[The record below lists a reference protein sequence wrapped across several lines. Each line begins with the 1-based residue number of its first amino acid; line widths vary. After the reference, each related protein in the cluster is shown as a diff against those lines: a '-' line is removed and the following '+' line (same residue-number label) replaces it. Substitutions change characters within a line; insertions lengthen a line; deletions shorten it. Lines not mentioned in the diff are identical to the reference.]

1 MVGKGRLVLRTP
13 LALPLPFRSSL
24 LVLERGGPERR
35 NKGKHDTRADVDNV
49 LGDEEDGCVE
59 LARNRDGEL
68 GVEALLLISAS
79 GVVDEVVVDNT
90 RLVTLG
96 REHAVEDVDEEDA
109 IRERRVL
116 EGAHR
121 ARFAALLGRVVS
133 PPHNLLVGNAAP
145 TLGDGGQR
153 VVDGDTHKLPH
164 ETEHKRARAVANVRA
179 LDTDEVHAVS
189 LGEVDGVVV
198 VLDSLEARQL
208 LAVLGLVDAALDD
221 ATGDDLLKALQQD
234 GAVLEV
240 LEEVVHSGLDVER
253 VEPKGE
259 DARLTLALGVKVLD
273 LGRRLGLLEGREA
286 GPEVEEVGDEREVEL
301 RVTRNERVG
310 RQEAAAAELV
320 GVLQNLFGAL
330 VRVGSVQGT

>member
-1 MVGKGRLVLRTP
+1 
-13 LALPLPFRSSL
+13 
-24 LVLERGGPERR
+24 
-35 NKGKHDTRADVDNV
+35 
-49 LGDEEDGCVE
+49 
-59 LARNRDGEL
+59 
-68 GVEALLLISAS
+68 
-79 GVVDEVVVDNT
+79 
-90 RLVTLG
+90 
-96 REHAVEDVDEEDA
+96 
-109 IRERRVL
+109 
-116 EGAHR
+116 
-121 ARFAALLGRVVS
+121 
-133 PPHNLLVGNAAP
+133 
-145 TLGDGGQR
+145 
-153 VVDGDTHKLPH
+153 
-164 ETEHKRARAVANVRA
+164 
-179 LDTDEVHAVS
+179 VHAVS